1 MAAET
6 VVIQLKGEDK
16 FSQVYAT
23 FNSSSQKI
31 EKQVKKLTESL
42 LIEAKSVGKTTNQ
55 LELMKLELMGASK
68 AQIEAV
74 RSAQEFR
81 DKQVSLAK
89 SSGAVTQQFRFMRGG
104 LGQVGHQVQDIA
116 VQLQMGQNAMLVFGQ
131 QGSQI
136 ASLFGPHGAI
146 LGAFLAV
153 GAAVATSFIPS
164 MKKSKE
170 KVKTLSEVI
179 HDLNEDLISITAAQ
193 ANYLMLQHAL
203 EKSKLDKK
211 YKEQKEKLDEL
222 NKSYKNATSI
232 VNENATA
239 TARTA
244 YEANALARR
253 QKDAQKTINGYSAA
267 QYEMTAS
274 LDVTSQELKQNIEDY
289 NELKR
294 RIDGTSHSTE
304 SLIESLNKEG
314 LALGQTQRALDLKKA
329 SDEGAIQADLDAI
342 NAAHDRIDSFDDLI
356 EGIKAEQDSLKAAA
370 KAKGKATAAEIKMEE
385 DLAAHILRLNE
396 KKIAIEKSL
405 ADSKKRTID
414 GFVSGLQDE
423 LATLQLS
430 GEALARYKAQ
440 KIGAGEATEEAIVS
454 LYSQIDAETKLQ
466 EATKKSN
473 REELKRAE
481 DLERSYKKSFD
492 ILGDGFVDAITG
504 AKNFSDAMRNTAK
517 QVVDSLIK
525 MLVQKYIVDAAFGAI
540 TSFIEGSGGVGR
552 SAYGATASL
561 NGPASNYFVPSLAG
575 GGYTGNGSRS
585 GGMDGKG
592 GFPAILHP
600 RETVVDHH
608 QGQSLGGDGITI
620 NQTINVT
627 TGVQQTVRAEIAT
640 LMPQIAN
647 AAKGAVADAKM
658 RGGNYSKMLGA

>member
-1 MAAET
+1 
-6 VVIQLKGEDK
+6 
-16 FSQVYAT
+16 
-23 FNSSSQKI
+23 
-31 EKQVKKLTESL
+31 
-42 LIEAKSVGKTTNQ
+42 
-55 LELMKLELMGASK
+55 
-68 AQIEAV
+68 
-74 RSAQEFR
+74 
-81 DKQVSLAK
+81 
-89 SSGAVTQQFRFMRGG
+89 
-104 LGQVGHQVQDIA
+104 
-116 VQLQMGQNAMLVFGQ
+116 
-131 QGSQI
+131 
-136 ASLFGPHGAI
+136 
-146 LGAFLAV
+146 
-153 GAAVATSFIPS
+153 
-164 MKKSKE
+164 
-170 KVKTLSEVI
+170 
-179 HDLNEDLISITAAQ
+179 
-193 ANYLMLQHAL
+193 
-203 EKSKLDKK
+203 
-211 YKEQKEKLDEL
+211 
-222 NKSYKNATSI
+222 
-232 VNENATA
+232 
-239 TARTA
+239 
-244 YEANALARR
+244 
-253 QKDAQKTINGYSAA
+253 
-267 QYEMTAS
+267 
-274 LDVTSQELKQNIEDY
+274 
-289 NELKR
+289 
-294 RIDGTSHSTE
+294 
-304 SLIESLNKEG
+304 
-314 LALGQTQRALDLKKA
+314 
-329 SDEGAIQADLDAI
+329 
-342 NAAHDRIDSFDDLI
+342 
-356 EGIKAEQDSLKAAA
+356 
-370 KAKGKATAAEIKMEE
+370 MEE

-396 KKIAIEKSL
+396 KKIATEKSL

-473 REELKRAE
+473 EEELKRAE
-481 DLERSYKKSFD
+481 DLEKSYKKSFD

-647 AAKGAVADAKM
+647 AAKGAVADARM

>member
-1 MAAET
+1 
-6 VVIQLKGEDK
+6 
-16 FSQVYAT
+16 
-23 FNSSSQKI
+23 
-31 EKQVKKLTESL
+31 
-42 LIEAKSVGKTTNQ
+42 
-55 LELMKLELMGASK
+55 
-68 AQIEAV
+68 
-74 RSAQEFR
+74 
-81 DKQVSLAK
+81 
-89 SSGAVTQQFRFMRGG
+89 
-104 LGQVGHQVQDIA
+104 
-116 VQLQMGQNAMLVFGQ
+116 
-131 QGSQI
+131 
-136 ASLFGPHGAI
+136 
-146 LGAFLAV
+146 
-153 GAAVATSFIPS
+153 
-164 MKKSKE
+164 
-170 KVKTLSEVI
+170 
-179 HDLNEDLISITAAQ
+179 
-193 ANYLMLQHAL
+193 
-203 EKSKLDKK
+203 
-211 YKEQKEKLDEL
+211 
-222 NKSYKNATSI
+222 
-232 VNENATA
+232 
-239 TARTA
+239 
-244 YEANALARR
+244 
-253 QKDAQKTINGYSAA
+253 
-267 QYEMTAS
+267 
-274 LDVTSQELKQNIEDY
+274 
-289 NELKR
+289 
-294 RIDGTSHSTE
+294 
-304 SLIESLNKEG
+304 
-314 LALGQTQRALDLKKA
+314 
-329 SDEGAIQADLDAI
+329 
-342 NAAHDRIDSFDDLI
+342 
-356 EGIKAEQDSLKAAA
+356 
-370 KAKGKATAAEIKMEE
+370 MEE

-647 AAKGAVADAKM
+647 AAKGAVADARM